1 MKKFLLALIAAL
13 VLLLNNPV
21 SSQTCA
27 KAVIDSPNDAI
38 LPYDITCNA
47 KVGSPPTNDG
57 FCPENYG
64 DWTSCDY
71 NTYGG
76 YCNPP
81 DLDCPKS
88 GYLNINVYDV
98 KPNTNYI
105 IKTTVTG
112 TSSGILSN
120 GVLKLLDSNNAILD
134 TSTCPVS
141 PSLTCDHTFTLI
153 SKAPSTGGTV
163 YPTPPAP
170 FQFQFVNNNAP
181 SDIVSGNGRTLPY
194 VKINQLKKFGQGQ
207 DLISNYQDVKQKI
220 NIPVTASSGLGIT
233 KIYALLER
241 KNAQGAYELANPT
254 SINCLPCAVSNCN
267 LIGTIYITPSAN
279 SPPEKLFPWDTT
291 ICDNTEYRIIAK
303 AEDSRTP
310 IMPGDDYIDIK
321 LNNPQPPPPE
331 QEPSILLNLVSVK
344 IKTWLIT

>member
-1 MKKFLLALIAAL
+1 MKKFLLALIAAF

-47 KVGSPPTNDG
+47 KVGSPLADDG

-64 DWTSCDY
+64 DWASC
-71 NTYGG
+71 NSNAYGG

-88 GYLNINVYDV
+88 GYLNINVDDV
-98 KPNTNYI
+98 KPDTNYI
-105 IKTTVTG
+105 IKTTVTCK
-112 TSSGILSN
+112 SSGILSN

-134 TSTCPVS
+134 TSICPVS
-141 PSLTCDHTFTLI
+141 LSLICEYTFTLT
-153 SKAPSTGGTV
+153 SKAPNTGGTV

-194 VKINQLKKFGQGQ
+194 VKINPLKKFGGQGQ
-207 DLISNYQDVKQKI
+207 DLIQDDQDIKQKI

-241 KNAQGAYELANPT
+241 KNAQGTYEPANPV
-254 SINCLPCAVSNCN
+254 SINCLPCAISGCN
-267 LIGTIYITPSAN
+267 LIGTIDITPSAN
-279 SPPEKLFPWDTT
+279 SPPEKLFPWDIT

-303 AEDSRTP
+303 AEDNRGK
-310 IMPGDDYIDIK
+310 PGDDYTDIK
-321 LNNPQPPPPE
+321 LNSPTPPPPKP
-331 QEPSILLNLVSVK
+331 EPSILLNLVSVK